1 MVLKPSSAHKRQNGL
16 IARRPG
22 EERRETNGH
31 SSPSTLSSSR
41 SRPPSSHSSL
51 HRISASSPSRSVPG
65 RCDMLVT
72 VMKDFKLKVY
82 VYILFIGTIWLI
94 LITNSFLL
102 FHSYPTGE
110 KFNDIV
116 KAVFLETLS
125 SQCKTTTVRS
135 SGLGGNDDPIGSNQ
149 HTDDNLLLDEG
160 DPSMGG
166 HNGAH
171 KGIFFSNISYD
182 YRDCTSPESTVP
194 WPLEGYVYS
203 KTSSMSCG
211 MRSATPFSLFFR
223 GTLWKKKI
231 KPLTQDCNRMVVFG
245 VAFGGEF
252 VQDLDAP
259 HVRQLV
265 NATDLLQRHG
275 RCFFIFTSEEEFKN
289 ASLNGTAQQNSRQD
303 RYGNHTHSDDY
314 TDPIMIGHNILI
326 PIPSSIL
333 PYRNPRRNVKLLK
346 YMGQFMFRQAEVV
359 IWQDAK
365 FFREDFVSKQPVD
378 YGDLIEKDACVT
390 AMGLPVHK
398 GTVGL
403 ENIRRGILSR
413 GRYTPRYEHHCQAII
428 DALIDRPNVTDS
440 AENLIRQCDAY
451 LQHVYLQEGN
461 TDAMNQGLIDSAFI
475 IWNQKTPACRDF
487 NSALRCTIMDQIQCH
502 SDRDQVSIPFALY
515 TMGLSAT
522 YRRQPTDVKKSPID
536 RDWDSRIHDL
546 DFIRAPTEKRTIKDQ
561 LYHSSSP
568 DDVMVRVVRSS
579 CHWYFSRLGNC
590 RTGLEK
596 GTPYLAI
603 LVAGTAKRFAF
614 QGLVDHVIK
623 PLVQEQQTMVDYYIM
638 LSVKQGLAYRA
649 DEAYMRLQT
658 YDPAF
663 SSMKDEKDAEVVTL
677 YMYDKIR
684 DAITFSGA
692 NLGGIH
698 IQHQPMK
705 LDPPK
710 LRKKQLEAKKARPKE
725 DSYYRFPTLDLRPEF
740 RRRTAVYNRNIFKMY
755 LGLQKLW
762 DKHLITSEHYIGV
775 SYDYVMILRDDV
787 MWLDDFN
794 METLIDTNP
803 YADAY
808 IPSCDM
814 SYPPKKPR
822 EYNDYAIVIK
832 REMAAVIGKYFTKLL
847 DPDIEACH
855 ASVKEIAEPDTGC
868 NSGMLL
874 YYILNKHN
882 VTVQE
887 VSQSLFPFERTMT
900 LNLKTG
906 ETVTC
911 IHKFCQSSTDPLVIP
926 SGLQMCK
933 NITVTPLP
941 GVLHELV
948 LEKRDNETR
957 HASM

>member
-1 MVLKPSSAHKRQNGL
+1 MSPYKRPNGL
-16 IARRPG
+16 VARRPAG
-22 EERRETNGH
+22 ERRETNGH
-31 SSPSTLSSSR
+31 SSRSSPESSR
-41 SRPPSSHSSL
+41 SPPPSSGVSPRSVSSP
-51 HRISASSPSRSVPG
+51 PSRSLSGSG
-65 RCDMLVT
+65 RCDTLVA
-72 VMKDFKLKVY
+72 VIKDFKLKLSVY
-82 VYILFIGTIWLI
+82 FVFFGTISLVLI
-94 LITNSFLL
+94 SHCFVV
-102 FHSYPTGE
+102 FHSYPGVE
-110 KFNDIV
+110 KFNDV
-116 KAVFLETLS
+116 VMAAMQETLS
-125 SQCKTTTVRS
+125 LPSSNATTES
-135 SGLGGNDDPIGSNQ
+135 SPRRNGGDDDPVSTQQ
-149 HTDDNLLLDEG
+149 HTDDGFLVDEA
-160 DPSMGG
+160 SMGDQSG
-166 HNGAH
+166 PNN
-171 KGIFFSNISYD
+171 GIFFSNISYD
-182 YRDCTSPESTVP
+182 YRECTSPESTVP
-194 WPLEGYVYS
+194 WPLEGFVYS

-252 VQDLDAP
+252 VKDLDAP

-265 NATDLLQRHG
+265 NATDLLRRHG
-275 RCFFIFTSEEEFKN
+275 RCFFIFTSDEEFKA
-289 ASLNGTAQQNSRQD
+289 ASTTRATQG
-303 RYGNHTHSDDY
+303 RYGNDTLSDDY
-314 TDPIMIGHNILI
+314 SDPIMIGHNILI

-346 YMGQFMFRQAEVV
+346 YMGQFMFRQAAVV

-365 FFREDFVSKQPVD
+365 FFRDDFVSKQPVD
-378 YGDLIEKDACVT
+378 YEELIERDACVT

-440 AENLIRQCDAY
+440 ADNLIRQCDAY
-451 LQHVYLQEGN
+451 MQHVYLQEGN

-475 IWNQKTPACRDF
+475 IWNQRTPACRDF

-515 TMGLSAT
+515 TMGLTAT
-522 YRRQPTDVKKSPID
+522 YRRQPDDSKKRPVD
-536 RDWDSRIHDL
+536 RDWDPRIHDL
-546 DFIRAPTEKRTIKDQ
+546 DFVQTPGDKRSVRNQ
-561 LYHSSSP
+561 MFPSSSP

-603 LVAGTAKRFAF
+603 LVAGTAKRFMF

-623 PLVQEQQTMVDYYIM
+623 PLVKEQQTMVDYYIM

-658 YDPAF
+658 FDPAF
-663 SSMKDEKDAEVVTL
+663 SSVKDEKDAHVVTL

-684 DAITFSGA
+684 DSITHSGA

-698 IQHQPMK
+698 IQPQPMK

-775 SYDYVMILRDDV
+775 SYDYVMIVRDDST
-787 MWLDDFN
+787 WLGDFN
-794 METLIDTNP
+794 MQKLIASNP
-803 YADAY
+803 SADAY
-808 IPSCDM
+808 VPSCDM
-814 SYPPKKPR
+814 SDPPKNPR
-822 EYNDYAIVIK
+822 EYNDYGIVIK
-832 REMAAVIGKYFTKLL
+832 REKAAVIGKYFTKLL
-847 DPDIEACH
+847 DPDIEECH
-855 ASVKEIAEPDTGC
+855 ESVKDIAAPDTGC

-874 YYILNKHN
+874 YYILHKNN

-887 VSQSLFPFERTMT
+887 VSQSLLPFERTMA
-900 LNLKTG
+900 LSLKTG

-911 IHKFCQSSTDPLVIP
+911 IHKFCQSRTDPLTIP
-926 SGLQMCK
+926 SGLKMCK
-933 NITVTPLP
+933 DVIIP
-941 GVLHELV
+941 
-948 LEKRDNETR
+948 
-957 HASM
+957 A